1 MAPRDDPV
9 VILRSHDLPGSVAAV
24 TEWLTWRTAMERA
37 LYGPDGFYRRPGA
50 GPADHFRT
58 SAHNPV
64 FAEAV
69 GRLVLRVDARLG
81 RPARLDFVDMAA
93 GRGEL
98 VAGVVEWLA
107 AEAPEVAA
115 RLRAVAVD
123 LGPRPDALPEAVEW
137 AAAAPAGVVGLLV
150 ANEWLDN
157 VVCDVAEVGDDGV
170 VRIVEVDPG
179 SGAER
184 LGPLPDA
191 AQREWLARWWPLGGG
206 EADAAG
212 DGAPDTEFGDADSEA
227 PDADPQAAPEGGQR
241 GFGDAD
247 SEAPDAGPHAAAEG
261 GQRAPHPEAGA
272 RAEIG
277 LDRDAAW
284 SSVVERLE
292 RGVAVAID
300 YSHRLAERPR
310 FGTLTGYRDGHQVPA
325 VPDGACD
332 ITAHVA
338 LDACAAA
345 LGPGIETV
353 LTTQREYLRGLGISG
368 TRPDLAMASSDPLGY
383 LRGLSRASA
392 AVELTDAGG
401 LGGFGWLVAFAG
413 C

>member
-1 MAPRDDPV
+1 M
-9 VILRSHDLPGSVAAV
+9 AAV
-24 TEWLTWRTAMERA
+24 TEWVTWRTAMEQA
-37 LYGPDGFYRRPGA
+37 LYGPRGFYRRPGA
-50 GPADHFRT
+50 GPAAHFRT

-69 GRLVLRVDARLG
+69 GRLLLKVDERLG
-81 RPARLDFVDMAA
+81 APERLDFVDMAA

-98 VAGVVEWLA
+98 AAGVVKWLA

-115 RLRAVAVD
+115 RVRAVAVD
-123 LGPRPDALPEAVEW
+123 LGARPEGLPEAVEW
-137 AAAAPAGVVGLLV
+137 AGSNSEAREIDRTGEPHQTVEPRQTGEPQQTGRPHQTDETGGSGGVPSGLTGLLI

-157 VVCDVAEVGDDGV
+157 VVCDVAEVGVDGV
-170 VRIVEVDPG
+170 ARIVEVDPA
-179 SGAER
+179 SGEER
-184 LGPLPDA
+184 LGAEPDA
-191 AQREWLARWWPLGGG
+191 AQREWLERWWPLGR
-206 EADAAG
+206 
-212 DGAPDTEFGDADSEA
+212 S
-227 PDADPQAAPEGGQR
+227 
-241 GFGDAD
+241 
-247 SEAPDAGPHAAAEG
+247 
-261 GQRAPHPEAGA
+261 AGA

-284 SSVVERLE
+284 RSAVDRLD

-300 YSHRLAERPR
+300 YAHTAADRPR

-325 VPDGACD
+325 VPDGSCD

-345 LGPGIETV
+345 LDAEGVETV
-353 LTTQREYLRGLGISG
+353 LTSQREYLRELGVSG
-368 TRPDLAMASSDPLGY
+368 ARPDLALASSDPLGY

-392 AVELTDAGG
+392 AAELTDPAG
-401 LGGFGWLVAFAG
+401 LGAFGWLMAFSS

>member
-1 MAPRDDPV
+1 MAPRDDPN
-9 VILRSHDLPGSVAAV
+9 VILRSHDLRDSVAAV
-24 TEWLTWRTAMERA
+24 TEWVTWRTAMEQA
-37 LYGPDGFYRRPGA
+37 LYGPRGFYRRPGA
-50 GPADHFRT
+50 GPAAHFRT

-69 GRLVLRVDARLG
+69 GRLLLKVDERLG
-81 RPARLDFVDMAA
+81 APERLDFVDMAA

-98 VAGVVEWLA
+98 AAGVVEWLA

-115 RLRAVAVD
+115 RVRAVAVD
-123 LGPRPDALPEAVEW
+123 LGARPEGLPEAVEW
-137 AAAAPAGVVGLLV
+137 AGSNSETRETDQTRETSETRKTDQTGEAHQSRGTHQTGETGDSGGVPSGITGLLI

-157 VVCDVAEVGDDGV
+157 VVCDVAEVGVDGV
-170 VRIVEVDPG
+170 ARIVEVDPA
-179 SGAER
+179 SGEER
-184 LGPLPDA
+184 LGAEPDA
-191 AQREWLARWWPLGGG
+191 AQREWLERWWPLDRS
-206 EADAAG
+206 A
-212 DGAPDTEFGDADSEA
+212 
-227 PDADPQAAPEGGQR
+227 R
-241 GFGDAD
+241 
-247 SEAPDAGPHAAAEG
+247 
-261 GQRAPHPEAGA
+261 A

-284 SSVVERLE
+284 RSAVDRLD

-300 YSHRLAERPR
+300 YAHTAADRPR

-325 VPDGACD
+325 VPDGSCD

-345 LGPGIETV
+345 LDAEGVETV
-353 LTTQREYLRGLGISG
+353 LTSQREYLRELGVSG
-368 TRPDLAMASSDPLGY
+368 ARPDLALASSDPLGY

-392 AVELTDAGG
+392 AAELTDPSG
-401 LGGFGWLVAFAG
+401 LGAFGWLMAFSS

>member
-1 MAPRDDPV
+1 M
-9 VILRSHDLPGSVAAV
+9 AAV
-24 TEWLTWRTAMERA
+24 TEWVTWRTAMEQA
-37 LYGPDGFYRRPGA
+37 LYGPRGFYRRPGA
-50 GPADHFRT
+50 GPAAHFRT

-69 GRLVLRVDARLG
+69 GRLLLKVDERLG
-81 RPARLDFVDMAA
+81 TPERLDFVDMAA

-98 VAGVVEWLA
+98 AAGVVKWLA

-115 RLRAVAVD
+115 RVRAVAVD
-123 LGPRPDALPEAVEW
+123 LGARPEGLPEAVEW
-137 AAAAPAGVVGLLV
+137 AGSNSEAREIDRPGEPHQTVEPRQTRGPQQTGRPHQTDETGGSGGVPSGLTGLLI

-157 VVCDVAEVGDDGV
+157 VVCDVAEVGVDGV
-170 VRIVEVDPG
+170 ARIVEVDPA
-179 SGAER
+179 SGEER
-184 LGPLPDA
+184 LGAEPDA
-191 AQREWLARWWPLGGG
+191 AQREWLERWWPLGR
-206 EADAAG
+206 
-212 DGAPDTEFGDADSEA
+212 S
-227 PDADPQAAPEGGQR
+227 
-241 GFGDAD
+241 
-247 SEAPDAGPHAAAEG
+247 
-261 GQRAPHPEAGA
+261 AGA

-284 SSVVERLE
+284 RSAVDRLD

-300 YSHRLAERPR
+300 YAHTAADRPR

-325 VPDGACD
+325 VPDGSCD

-345 LGPGIETV
+345 LDAEGVETV
-353 LTTQREYLRGLGISG
+353 LTSQREYLRELGVSG
-368 TRPDLAMASSDPLGY
+368 ARPDLALASSDPLGY

-392 AVELTDAGG
+392 AAELTDPSG
-401 LGGFGWLVAFAG
+401 LGAFGWLMAFSS

>member
-1 MAPRDDPV
+1 MAPRDDPD
-9 VILRSHDLPGSVAAV
+9 VILRSHDLRDSVAAV
-24 TEWLTWRTAMERA
+24 TESVTWRTAMEQA
-37 LYGPDGFYRRPGA
+37 LYGPRGFYRRPGA
-50 GPADHFRT
+50 GPAAHFRT

-69 GRLVLRVDARLG
+69 GRLLLKVDERLG
-81 RPARLDFVDMAA
+81 APERLDFVDMAA

-98 VAGVVEWLA
+98 AAGVVKWLA

-115 RLRAVAVD
+115 RVRAVAVD
-123 LGPRPDALPEAVEW
+123 LGARPEGLPEAVEW
-137 AAAAPAGVVGLLV
+137 AGSNSEAREIDRTGEPHQTVEPRQTGEPQQTGRPHQTDEAGGSGGVPSGLTGLLI

-157 VVCDVAEVGDDGV
+157 VVCDVAEVGVDGV
-170 VRIVEVDPG
+170 ARIVEVDPA
-179 SGAER
+179 SGEER
-184 LGPLPDA
+184 LGAEPDA
-191 AQREWLARWWPLGGG
+191 AQREWLERWWPLGR
-206 EADAAG
+206 
-212 DGAPDTEFGDADSEA
+212 S
-227 PDADPQAAPEGGQR
+227 
-241 GFGDAD
+241 
-247 SEAPDAGPHAAAEG
+247 
-261 GQRAPHPEAGA
+261 AGA

-284 SSVVERLE
+284 RSAVDRLD

-300 YSHRLAERPR
+300 YAHTAADRPR

-325 VPDGACD
+325 VPDGSCD

-345 LGPGIETV
+345 LDAEGVEAV
-353 LTTQREYLRGLGISG
+353 LTSQREYLRELGVSG
-368 TRPDLAMASSDPLGY
+368 ARPDLALASSDPLGY

-392 AVELTDAGG
+392 AAELTDPAG
-401 LGGFGWLVAFAG
+401 LGAFGWLMAFSS

>member
-1 MAPRDDPV
+1 M
-9 VILRSHDLPGSVAAV
+9 
-24 TEWLTWRTAMERA
+24 TEWATWRTAMERA

-50 GPADHFRT
+50 GPAAHFRT

-69 GRLVLRVDARLG
+69 GRLLLRVDERLG
-81 RPARLDFVDMAA
+81 APGRLDFVDMAA

-98 VAGVVEWLA
+98 AAGVVAWLA
-107 AEAPEVAA
+107 AEAPEAA
-115 RLRAVAVD
+115 GRLRVVAVD
-123 LGPRPDALPEAVEW
+123 LGPRPEGLPEAVEW
-137 AAAAPAGVVGLLV
+137 AGAAPSGVVGLVV

-157 VVCDVAEVGDDGV
+157 VVCDVAEVGADGV
-170 VRIVEVDPG
+170 TRIVEVRTAGEAEPSGAEARTAGEAERSGAEAAVGDRTEASAD

-184 LGPLPDA
+184 LGTVPDA
-191 AQREWLARWWPLGGG
+191 EQREWLARWWPLGG
-206 EADAAG
+206 E
-212 DGAPDTEFGDADSEA
+212 P
-227 PDADPQAAPEGGQR
+227 
-241 GFGDAD
+241 
-247 SEAPDAGPHAAAEG
+247 
-261 GQRAPHPEAGA
+261 GA

-284 SSVVERLE
+284 RWLVDRLD
-292 RGVAVAID
+292 RGVAVAVD
-300 YSHRLAERPR
+300 YSHTAADRPR

-325 VPDGACD
+325 VPDGTCD

-338 LDACAAA
+338 LDSCAAA

-353 LTTQREYLRGLGISG
+353 LTTQRAYLRELGISG
-368 TRPDLAMASSDPLGY
+368 ARPDLALASSDPLGY

-392 AVELTDAGG
+392 AAELTDPAG
-401 LGGFGWLVAFAG
+401 LGGFGWLAAFSG

>member
-1 MAPRDDPV
+1 MAPRDDPD
-9 VILRSHDLPGSVAAV
+9 VILRSHDLRDSVAAV
-24 TEWLTWRTAMERA
+24 TESVTWRTAMEQA
-37 LYGPDGFYRRPGA
+37 LYGPRGFYRRPGA
-50 GPADHFRT
+50 GPAAHFRT

-69 GRLVLRVDARLG
+69 GRLLLKVDERLG
-81 RPARLDFVDMAA
+81 APERLDFVDMAA

-98 VAGVVEWLA
+98 AAGVVKWLA

-115 RLRAVAVD
+115 RVRAVAVD
-123 LGPRPDALPEAVEW
+123 LGARPEGLPEAVEW
-137 AAAAPAGVVGLLV
+137 AGSNSEAREIDRTGEPHQTVEPRQTRGPQQTGRPHQTDETGGSGGVPSGLTGLLI

-157 VVCDVAEVGDDGV
+157 VVCDVAEVGVDGV
-170 VRIVEVDPG
+170 ARIVEVDPA
-179 SGAER
+179 SGEER
-184 LGPLPDA
+184 LGAEPDA
-191 AQREWLARWWPLGGG
+191 AQREWLERWWPL
-206 EADAAG
+206 
-212 DGAPDTEFGDADSEA
+212 S
-227 PDADPQAAPEGGQR
+227 R
-241 GFGDAD
+241 
-247 SEAPDAGPHAAAEG
+247 S
-261 GQRAPHPEAGA
+261 AGA

-284 SSVVERLE
+284 RSAVDRLD

-300 YSHRLAERPR
+300 YAHTAADRPR

-325 VPDGACD
+325 VPDGSCD

-345 LGPGIETV
+345 LDAEGVETV
-353 LTTQREYLRGLGISG
+353 LTSQREYLRELGVSG
-368 TRPDLAMASSDPLGY
+368 ARPDLALASSDPLGY

-392 AVELTDAGG
+392 AAELTDPAG
-401 LGGFGWLVAFAG
+401 LGAFGWLMAFSS

>member
-1 MAPRDDPV
+1 M
-9 VILRSHDLPGSVAAV
+9 AAV
-24 TEWLTWRTAMERA
+24 TEWVTWRTAMEQA
-37 LYGPDGFYRRPGA
+37 LYGPRGFYRRPGA
-50 GPADHFRT
+50 GPAAHFRT

-69 GRLVLRVDARLG
+69 GRLLLKVDERLG
-81 RPARLDFVDMAA
+81 APERLDFVDMAA

-98 VAGVVEWLA
+98 AAGVVKWLA

-115 RLRAVAVD
+115 RVRAVAVD
-123 LGPRPDALPEAVEW
+123 LGARPEGLPEAVEW
-137 AAAAPAGVVGLLV
+137 AGSNSEAREIDRTGEPHQTVEPRQTRGPQQTGRPHQTDEAGGSGGVPSGLTGLLI

-157 VVCDVAEVGDDGV
+157 VVCDVAEVGVDGV
-170 VRIVEVDPG
+170 ARIVEVDPA
-179 SGAER
+179 SGEER
-184 LGPLPDA
+184 LGAEPDA
-191 AQREWLARWWPLGGG
+191 AQREWLERWWPL
-206 EADAAG
+206 
-212 DGAPDTEFGDADSEA
+212 S
-227 PDADPQAAPEGGQR
+227 R
-241 GFGDAD
+241 
-247 SEAPDAGPHAAAEG
+247 S
-261 GQRAPHPEAGA
+261 AGA

-284 SSVVERLE
+284 RSAVDRLD

-300 YSHRLAERPR
+300 YAHTAADRPR

-325 VPDGACD
+325 VPDGSCD

-345 LGPGIETV
+345 LDAEGVETV
-353 LTTQREYLRGLGISG
+353 LTSQREYLRELGVSG
-368 TRPDLAMASSDPLGY
+368 ARPDLALASSDPLGY

-392 AVELTDAGG
+392 AAELTDPAG
-401 LGGFGWLVAFAG
+401 LGAFGWLMAFSS